1 MDYKVSALKYRP
13 NEFNKVIGQNHVT
26 DTLKNSIKENKIPS
40 AILFCG
46 PKGVGKTTCARIYAR
61 EINKEF
67 IRLKNYDYA
76 FNIFEL
82 DAASN
87 RKIDDI
93 RDLLEKVKVPPQLGK
108 YKVYIIDEVHMLTKE
123 AENAFLK
130 TLEEPP
136 PHIVFILATT
146 EKNKIL
152 PTILSRCQIY
162 DFNKISDSDSKQY
175 LEEIIKSE
183 GYNYEPK
190 AVSIIAKKAFGSL
203 RDSLTILDRVINYT
217 NGNITLEK
225 TSQILNILDI
235 DTYLDLSDFI
245 LKSELNNSILKFN
258 EISDKGFG
266 EKDFL
271 EGLVEHFRNL
281 VVVKASNSQSLIE
294 DENNFE
300 KVIAQSK
307 LAEQNKLIHAIE
319 ILEGSIINLSM
330 FENKKLVVE
339 ISLMKICKI
348 NESSNL
354 VEEKKKVENKDSK
367 SKINPGKNS
376 FKQNNIDKEKFQKKE
391 LLKKSTVENVKE
403 KENISALSLSSLKL
417 KKQAKQEKD
426 LIESEKK
433 KSSDNFN
440 LVALNEY
447 QEEAERKFEL
457 DHQHSELR
465 EALET
470 LEDAI
475 RRIDR
480 ETRSLFRNT
489 FDAINQSFGEV
500 FPTLFGGG
508 EAWLMLT
515 DEDLLSTGITIMA
528 RPPGKRNSSI
538 YLLSGGEKALTALSL
553 VFAIF
558 QLKISF
564 IFDHCACHDRKSLE
578 SENLVQNLFSA

>member
-13 NEFNKVIGQNHVT
+13 NEFSKVIGQNQVT

-67 IRLKNYDYA
+67 IQLENYDYA

-93 RDLLEKVKVPPQLGK
+93 RDLLEKVKIPPQLGK

-162 DFNKISDSDSKQY
+162 DFNKISDLDNKHY

-183 GYNYEPK
+183 GYNYESK
-190 AVSIIAKKAFGSL
+190 AVSIIAKKAYGSL

-225 TSQILNILDI
+225 TSQILNILDT
-235 DTYLDLSDFI
+235 DTYIELSDFI
-245 LKSELNNSILKFN
+245 LKAELNNAILSFN

-281 VVVKASNSQSLIE
+281 IVVKASNTQSLID

-300 KVIAQSK
+300 KIIEQSK
-307 LAEQNKLIHAIE
+307 LAEQNKLINAIE
-319 ILEGSIINLSM
+319 ILEGSIINLSK

-348 NESSNL
+348 SESSNIS
-354 VEEKKKVENKDSK
+354 EKKKVENTNSK
-367 SKINPGKNS
+367 PTINPEKNS
-376 FKQNNIDKEKFQKKE
+376 FKQKSTKEVKFQKSE
-391 LLKKSTVENVKE
+391 LLKKSSVENVKGV
-403 KENISALSLSSLKL
+403 ENISALSLSSLKL
-417 KKQAKQEKD
+417 KKKAREEKD

-433 KSSDNFN
+433 KSSDIFN
-440 LVALNEY
+440 LKALKDKIKKYSKKINDLGKKSLSSLLEMNEPTL
-447 QEEAERKFEL
+447 EENSITFTLPSKVSLSEFEK
-457 DHQHSELR
+457 ER
-465 EALET
+465 EAFTIFLQKELNNYNIKVLSKIEEKKNGDYFSSPT
-470 LEDAI
+470 EKLTKLIE
-475 RRIDR
+475 
-480 ETRSLFRNT
+480 
-489 FDAINQSFGEV
+489 INPLVGKFK
-500 FPTLFGGG
+500 
-508 EAWLMLT
+508 
-515 DEDLLSTGITIMA
+515 EDLKLD
-528 RPPGKRNSSI
+528 
-538 YLLSGGEKALTALSL
+538 L
-553 VFAIF
+553 
-558 QLKISF
+558 
-564 IFDHCACHDRKSLE
+564 
-578 SENLVQNLFSA
+578 

>member
-13 NEFNKVIGQNHVT
+13 SEFGKVIGQNHVT
-26 DTLKNSIKENKIPS
+26 DTLKNSVKENKIPS

-67 IRLKNYDYA
+67 IQLENYDYA

-93 RDLLEKVKVPPQLGK
+93 RDLLEKVKIPPQLGK

-162 DFNKISDSDSKQY
+162 DFNKISDLESKQY

-235 DTYLDLSDFI
+235 DTYLELSDFI
-245 LKSELNNSILKFN
+245 LKSELNNAILKFN

-281 VVVKASNSQSLIE
+281 IVVKASNSQSLID

-300 KVIAQSK
+300 KVIDQSK
-307 LAEQNKLIHAIE
+307 LAEQSKLIHAIE
-319 ILEGSIINLSM
+319 ILETSIINLSK

-339 ISLMKICKI
+339 ISLMKICKK
-348 NESSNL
+348 NVSSNL
-354 VEEKKKVENKDSK
+354 LEKKKKIENTDSK
-367 SKINPGKNS
+367 STINLKKNS
-376 FKQNNIDKEKFQKKE
+376 FKQNSIDEEKFQKKE
-391 LLKKSTVENVKE
+391 LLKKSTIENVQE
-403 KENISALSLSSLKL
+403 AENISALSLSSLKL

-433 KSSDNFN
+433 KSTDNFN
-440 LVALNEY
+440 LNALKNKIKKYSKKINDLGKKSLSSLLEMNEPTINENSITFTLPSKVSLSEFEKEKEAFTIFLQTELNNY
-447 QEEAERKFEL
+447 KIKVLSKIEEKKNGDYFSSPTEKLTKLIEINPLVGKFK
-457 DHQHSELR
+457 
-465 EALET
+465 
-470 LEDAI
+470 
-475 RRIDR
+475 
-480 ETRSLFRNT
+480 
-489 FDAINQSFGEV
+489 
-500 FPTLFGGG
+500 
-508 EAWLMLT
+508 
-515 DEDLLSTGITIMA
+515 EDLKLD
-528 RPPGKRNSSI
+528 
-538 YLLSGGEKALTALSL
+538 L
-553 VFAIF
+553 
-558 QLKISF
+558 
-564 IFDHCACHDRKSLE
+564 
-578 SENLVQNLFSA
+578 

>member
-13 NEFNKVIGQNHVT
+13 NEFSKVIGQNHVT

-67 IRLKNYDYA
+67 IQLENYDYA

-93 RDLLEKVKVPPQLGK
+93 RDLLEKVKIPPQVGK

-162 DFNKISDSDSKQY
+162 DFNKISDLENKYY

-183 GYNYEPK
+183 GYNYESK
-190 AVSIIAKKAFGSL
+190 AVSIIAKKAYGSL

-225 TSQILNILDI
+225 TSQILNILDT
-235 DTYLDLSDFI
+235 DTYIELSYFI
-245 LKSELNNSILKFN
+245 LKAELNNAILGFN

-281 VVVKASNSQSLIE
+281 IVVKASNTQSLID

-300 KVIAQSK
+300 KVIEQSK
-307 LAEQNKLIHAIE
+307 LAEQNKLINAIE
-319 ILEGSIINLSM
+319 ILEGSIINLSK

-339 ISLMKICKI
+339 ISLMKICKMS
-348 NESSNL
+348 ESSNIS
-354 VEEKKKVENKDSK
+354 EKKKVENTNSIPT
-367 SKINPGKNS
+367 INPEKNS
-376 FKQNNIDKEKFQKKE
+376 FKQNSIDEEKFQKSE
-391 LLKKSTVENVKE
+391 LLKKSSAENVK
-403 KENISALSLSSLKL
+403 KVENISALSLSSLKL
-417 KKQAKQEKD
+417 KKQAREEKD

-433 KSSDNFN
+433 KSSDIFN
-440 LVALNEY
+440 LNSLRDKIKKYSKKINDLGKKSLSSLLEMNEPTL
-447 QEEAERKFEL
+447 EENSITFTLPSKVSLSEFEK
-457 DHQHSELR
+457 ER
-465 EALET
+465 EAFTIFLQTELNNYNIKVLSKIEEKKNGDYFSSPT
-470 LEDAI
+470 EKLTKLIE
-475 RRIDR
+475 
-480 ETRSLFRNT
+480 
-489 FDAINQSFGEV
+489 INPLVGKFK
-500 FPTLFGGG
+500 
-508 EAWLMLT
+508 
-515 DEDLLSTGITIMA
+515 EDLKLD
-528 RPPGKRNSSI
+528 
-538 YLLSGGEKALTALSL
+538 L
-553 VFAIF
+553 
-558 QLKISF
+558 
-564 IFDHCACHDRKSLE
+564 
-578 SENLVQNLFSA
+578 

>member
-13 NEFNKVIGQNHVT
+13 NEFSKVIGQNHVT

-67 IRLKNYDYA
+67 IQLENYDYA

-93 RDLLEKVKVPPQLGK
+93 RDLLEKVKIPPQVGK

-162 DFNKISDSDSKQY
+162 DFNKISDLENKYY

-183 GYNYEPK
+183 GYNYESK
-190 AVSIIAKKAFGSL
+190 AVSIIAKKAYGSL

-225 TSQILNILDI
+225 TSQILNILDT
-235 DTYLDLSDFI
+235 DTYIELSDFI
-245 LKSELNNSILKFN
+245 LKAELNNAILGFN

-281 VVVKASNSQSLIE
+281 IVVKASNTQSLID

-300 KVIAQSK
+300 KVIEQSK
-307 LAEQNKLIHAIE
+307 LAEQNKLINAIE
-319 ILEGSIINLSM
+319 ILEGSIINLSK

-339 ISLMKICKI
+339 ISLMKICKMS
-348 NESSNL
+348 ESSNIS
-354 VEEKKKVENKDSK
+354 EKKKVENTNSIPT
-367 SKINPGKNS
+367 INPEKNS
-376 FKQNNIDKEKFQKKE
+376 FKQNSIYEEKFQKSE
-391 LLKKSTVENVKE
+391 LLKKSSAENVK
-403 KENISALSLSSLKL
+403 KVENISALSLSSLKL
-417 KKQAKQEKD
+417 KKQAREEKD

-433 KSSDNFN
+433 KSSDIFN
-440 LVALNEY
+440 LNSLRDKIKKYSKKINDLGKKSLSSLLEMNEPTL
-447 QEEAERKFEL
+447 EENSITFTLPSKISLIEFEK
-457 DHQHSELR
+457 ER
-465 EALET
+465 EAFTIFLQKELNNYNIKVLSKIEEKKNGDYFSSPT
-470 LEDAI
+470 EKLTKLIE
-475 RRIDR
+475 
-480 ETRSLFRNT
+480 
-489 FDAINQSFGEV
+489 INPLVGKFK
-500 FPTLFGGG
+500 
-508 EAWLMLT
+508 
-515 DEDLLSTGITIMA
+515 EDLKLD
-528 RPPGKRNSSI
+528 
-538 YLLSGGEKALTALSL
+538 L
-553 VFAIF
+553 
-558 QLKISF
+558 
-564 IFDHCACHDRKSLE
+564 
-578 SENLVQNLFSA
+578 

>member
-13 NEFNKVIGQNHVT
+13 NEFSKVIGQNHVT

-67 IRLKNYDYA
+67 IQLENYDYA

-93 RDLLEKVKVPPQLGK
+93 RDLLEKVKIPPQVGK

-162 DFNKISDSDSKQY
+162 DFNKISDLENKYY

-183 GYNYEPK
+183 GYNYESK
-190 AVSIIAKKAFGSL
+190 AVSIIAKKAYGSL

-225 TSQILNILDI
+225 TSQILNILDT
-235 DTYLDLSDFI
+235 DTYIDLSDFI
-245 LKSELNNSILKFN
+245 LKAELNNAILGFN

-281 VVVKASNSQSLIE
+281 IVVKASNTQSLID

-300 KVIAQSK
+300 KVIEQSK
-307 LAEQNKLIHAIE
+307 LAEQNKLINAIE
-319 ILEGSIINLSM
+319 ILEGSIINLSK

-339 ISLMKICKI
+339 ISLMKICKMS
-348 NESSNL
+348 ESSNIS
-354 VEEKKKVENKDSK
+354 EKKKVENTNSIPT
-367 SKINPGKNS
+367 INPEKNS
-376 FKQNNIDKEKFQKKE
+376 FKQNSIDEEKFQKSE
-391 LLKKSTVENVKE
+391 LLKKSSAENVK
-403 KENISALSLSSLKL
+403 KVENISALSLSSLKL
-417 KKQAKQEKD
+417 KKQAREEKD

-433 KSSDNFN
+433 KSSDIFN
-440 LVALNEY
+440 LNSLRDKIKKYSKKINDLGKKSLSSLLEMNEPTL
-447 QEEAERKFEL
+447 EENSITFTLPSKISLIEFEK
-457 DHQHSELR
+457 ER
-465 EALET
+465 EAFTIFLQKELNNYNIKVLSKIEEKKNGDYFSSPT
-470 LEDAI
+470 EKLTKLIE
-475 RRIDR
+475 
-480 ETRSLFRNT
+480 
-489 FDAINQSFGEV
+489 INPLVGKFK
-500 FPTLFGGG
+500 
-508 EAWLMLT
+508 
-515 DEDLLSTGITIMA
+515 EDLKLD
-528 RPPGKRNSSI
+528 
-538 YLLSGGEKALTALSL
+538 L
-553 VFAIF
+553 
-558 QLKISF
+558 
-564 IFDHCACHDRKSLE
+564 
-578 SENLVQNLFSA
+578 

>member
-13 NEFNKVIGQNHVT
+13 NEFSKVIGQNHIT
-26 DTLKNSIKENKIPS
+26 DTLKNSVKENKIPS

-67 IRLKNYDYA
+67 IQLENYDYA

-93 RDLLEKVKVPPQLGK
+93 RDLLEKVKIPPQLGK

-162 DFNKISDSDSKQY
+162 DFNKISDFESKQY

-217 NGNITLEK
+217 NGNITLDK

-235 DTYLDLSDFI
+235 DTYLELSDFI
-245 LKSELNNSILKFN
+245 LKSELNNAILKFN

-281 VVVKASNSQSLIE
+281 IVVKASNSQSLID

-300 KVIAQSK
+300 KVIDQSK
-307 LAEQNKLIHAIE
+307 LAEQSKLIHAIE
-319 ILEGSIINLSM
+319 ILETSIINLSK

-339 ISLMKICKI
+339 ISLMKICKK
-348 NESSNL
+348 NVSSNL
-354 VEEKKKVENKDSK
+354 LEKKKKIENTDSK
-367 SKINPGKNS
+367 STINLKKNS
-376 FKQNNIDKEKFQKKE
+376 FVQNSIDEEKFQKKE
-391 LLKKSTVENVKE
+391 LLKKSTIENVQE
-403 KENISALSLSSLKL
+403 AENISALSLSSLKL

-433 KSSDNFN
+433 KSTDNFN
-440 LVALNEY
+440 LNALKNKIKKYSKKINDLGKKSLSSLLEMNEPTINENSITFTLPSKVSLSEFEKEKEAFTIFLQTELNNY
-447 QEEAERKFEL
+447 KIKVLSKIEEKKNGDYFSSPTEKLTKLIEINPLVGKFK
-457 DHQHSELR
+457 
-465 EALET
+465 
-470 LEDAI
+470 
-475 RRIDR
+475 
-480 ETRSLFRNT
+480 
-489 FDAINQSFGEV
+489 
-500 FPTLFGGG
+500 
-508 EAWLMLT
+508 
-515 DEDLLSTGITIMA
+515 EDLKLD
-528 RPPGKRNSSI
+528 
-538 YLLSGGEKALTALSL
+538 L
-553 VFAIF
+553 
-558 QLKISF
+558 
-564 IFDHCACHDRKSLE
+564 
-578 SENLVQNLFSA
+578 

>member
-13 NEFNKVIGQNHVT
+13 NEFSKVIGQNHVT

-67 IRLKNYDYA
+67 IRLENYDYA

-93 RDLLEKVKVPPQLGK
+93 RDLLEKVKIPPQLGK

-136 PHIVFILATT
+136 SHIVFILATT

-162 DFNKISDSDSKQY
+162 DFNKISDLDSKQY

-225 TSQILNILDI
+225 TSQILNILDT
-235 DTYLDLSDFI
+235 DTYLEISDLI

-281 VVVKASNSQSLIE
+281 IVVKASNSQSLID

-300 KVIAQSK
+300 KVIDQSK

-319 ILEGSIINLSM
+319 ILEGSIINLSK

-339 ISLMKICKI
+339 ISLMKICKK

-354 VEEKKKVENKDSK
+354 VEEKKKAENKDSK
-367 SKINPGKNS
+367 LKINPGNNS
-376 FKQNNIDKEKFQKKE
+376 FKQNNVNKEKFQKKE
-391 LLKKSTVENVKE
+391 LFRKSTVENVKE

-440 LVALNEY
+440 LDSLKDKIKKYSKKINDLGKKSLSSLLEMNEPILD
-447 QEEAERKFEL
+447 ENSITFTLPSKVSLSEFEK
-457 DHQHSELR
+457 ER
-465 EALET
+465 EAFTIFLQKKLNNYNIKVLSKVEEKKNGDYFSSPSEKLT
-470 LEDAI
+470 KLIE
-475 RRIDR
+475 
-480 ETRSLFRNT
+480 
-489 FDAINQSFGEV
+489 INPLVGKFK
-500 FPTLFGGG
+500 
-508 EAWLMLT
+508 
-515 DEDLLSTGITIMA
+515 EDLKLD
-528 RPPGKRNSSI
+528 
-538 YLLSGGEKALTALSL
+538 L
-553 VFAIF
+553 
-558 QLKISF
+558 
-564 IFDHCACHDRKSLE
+564 
-578 SENLVQNLFSA
+578 

>member
-13 NEFNKVIGQNHVT
+13 NKFSKVIGQNHVT

-67 IRLKNYDYA
+67 IRLENYDYT

-93 RDLLEKVKVPPQLGK
+93 RDLLEKVKIPPQLGK

-162 DFNKISDSDSKQY
+162 DFNKISDLDSKQY

-225 TSQILNILDI
+225 TSQILNILDT
-235 DTYLDLSDFI
+235 DTYLEISDLI

-281 VVVKASNSQSLIE
+281 IVAKASNSQSLIE

-300 KVIAQSK
+300 KVIDQSK

-319 ILEGSIINLSM
+319 ILEGSIISLSK

-339 ISLMKICKI
+339 ISLMKICKK

-354 VEEKKKVENKDSK
+354 VEEKKKVENKDTK
-367 SKINPGKNS
+367 SKINPGNNS
-376 FKQNNIDKEKFQKKE
+376 FKQNNVDKEKFQKKE

-440 LVALNEY
+440 LDALKDNIKKYSKKINDLGKKSLSSLLEMNEPTLD
-447 QEEAERKFEL
+447 ENSITFTLPSKVSLSEFEK
-457 DHQHSELR
+457 E
-465 EALET
+465 
-470 LEDAI
+470 
-475 RRIDR
+475 R
-480 ETRSLFRNT
+480 ETFTIFLQTELNNYNIKVLSKVEEKKNGDYFSSPSEKLNKLIE
-489 FDAINQSFGEV
+489 INPLVGKFK
-500 FPTLFGGG
+500 
-508 EAWLMLT
+508 
-515 DEDLLSTGITIMA
+515 EDLKLD
-528 RPPGKRNSSI
+528 
-538 YLLSGGEKALTALSL
+538 L
-553 VFAIF
+553 
-558 QLKISF
+558 
-564 IFDHCACHDRKSLE
+564 
-578 SENLVQNLFSA
+578 

>member
-13 NEFNKVIGQNHVT
+13 NEFSKVIGQNHVT

-67 IRLKNYDYA
+67 IQLENYDYA

-93 RDLLEKVKVPPQLGK
+93 RDLLEKVKIPPQIGK

-162 DFNKISDSDSKQY
+162 DFNKISDLENKYY

-183 GYNYEPK
+183 GYNYESK
-190 AVSIIAKKAFGSL
+190 AVSIIAKKAYGSL

-225 TSQILNILDI
+225 TSQILNILDT
-235 DTYLDLSDFI
+235 DTYIELSDFI
-245 LKSELNNSILKFN
+245 LKAELNNAILGFN

-281 VVVKASNSQSLIE
+281 IVVKASNTQSLID

-300 KVIAQSK
+300 KVIEQSK
-307 LAEQNKLIHAIE
+307 LAEQNKLINAIE
-319 ILEGSIINLSM
+319 ILEGSIINLSK

-339 ISLMKICKI
+339 ISLMKICKMS
-348 NESSNL
+348 ESSNIS
-354 VEEKKKVENKDSK
+354 EKKKVENTNSIPT
-367 SKINPGKNS
+367 INPEKNS
-376 FKQNNIDKEKFQKKE
+376 FKQNSIYEEKFQKSE
-391 LLKKSTVENVKE
+391 LLKKSSAENVK
-403 KENISALSLSSLKL
+403 KVENISALSLSSLKL
-417 KKQAKQEKD
+417 KKQAREEKD

-433 KSSDNFN
+433 KSSDIFN
-440 LVALNEY
+440 LNSLRDKIKKYSKKINDLGKKSLSSLLEMNEPTL
-447 QEEAERKFEL
+447 EENSITFTLPSKISLIEFEK
-457 DHQHSELR
+457 ER
-465 EALET
+465 EAFTIFLQKELNNYNIKVLSKIEEKKNGDYFSSPT
-470 LEDAI
+470 EKLTKLIE
-475 RRIDR
+475 
-480 ETRSLFRNT
+480 
-489 FDAINQSFGEV
+489 INPLVGKFK
-500 FPTLFGGG
+500 
-508 EAWLMLT
+508 
-515 DEDLLSTGITIMA
+515 EDLKLD
-528 RPPGKRNSSI
+528 
-538 YLLSGGEKALTALSL
+538 L
-553 VFAIF
+553 
-558 QLKISF
+558 
-564 IFDHCACHDRKSLE
+564 
-578 SENLVQNLFSA
+578 

>member
-13 NEFNKVIGQNHVT
+13 NEFSKVIGQNHVT

-67 IRLKNYDYA
+67 IQLENYDYA

-93 RDLLEKVKVPPQLGK
+93 RDLLEKVKIPPQVGK

-162 DFNKISDSDSKQY
+162 DFNKISDLENKYY

-183 GYNYEPK
+183 GYNYESK
-190 AVSIIAKKAFGSL
+190 AVSIIAKKAYGSL

-225 TSQILNILDI
+225 TSQILNILDT
-235 DTYLDLSDFI
+235 DTYIELSDFI
-245 LKSELNNSILKFN
+245 LKAELNNAILGFN

-281 VVVKASNSQSLIE
+281 IVVKASNTQSLID

-300 KVIAQSK
+300 KVFEQSK
-307 LAEQNKLIHAIE
+307 LAEQNKLINAIE
-319 ILEGSIINLSM
+319 ILEGSIINLSK

-339 ISLMKICKI
+339 ISLMKIC
-348 NESSNL
+348 NMSESSNIS
-354 VEEKKKVENKDSK
+354 EKKKVENTNSIPT
-367 SKINPGKNS
+367 INPEKNS
-376 FKQNNIDKEKFQKKE
+376 FKQNSIDEEKFQKSE
-391 LLKKSTVENVKE
+391 LLKKSSAENVK
-403 KENISALSLSSLKL
+403 KVENISALSLSSLKL
-417 KKQAKQEKD
+417 KKQAREEKD

-433 KSSDNFN
+433 KSSDIFN
-440 LVALNEY
+440 LNSLRDKIKKYSKKINDLGKKSLSSLLEMNEPTL
-447 QEEAERKFEL
+447 EENSITFTLPSKISLIEFEK
-457 DHQHSELR
+457 ER
-465 EALET
+465 EAFTIFLQKELNNYNIKVLSKVEEKKNGDYFSSPAEKLT
-470 LEDAI
+470 KLIE
-475 RRIDR
+475 
-480 ETRSLFRNT
+480 
-489 FDAINQSFGEV
+489 INPLVGKFK
-500 FPTLFGGG
+500 
-508 EAWLMLT
+508 
-515 DEDLLSTGITIMA
+515 EDLKLD
-528 RPPGKRNSSI
+528 
-538 YLLSGGEKALTALSL
+538 L
-553 VFAIF
+553 
-558 QLKISF
+558 
-564 IFDHCACHDRKSLE
+564 
-578 SENLVQNLFSA
+578 

>member
-13 NEFNKVIGQNHVT
+13 NEFSKVIGQNHVT

-67 IRLKNYDYA
+67 IQLEDYDYA

-93 RDLLEKVKVPPQLGK
+93 RDLLEKVKIPPQLGK

-162 DFNKISDSDSKQY
+162 DFNKISDLDNKHY

-183 GYNYEPK
+183 GYNYESK
-190 AVSIIAKKAFGSL
+190 AVSIIAKKAYGSL

-225 TSQILNILDI
+225 TSQILNILDT
-235 DTYLDLSDFI
+235 DTYIELSDFI
-245 LKSELNNSILKFN
+245 LKAELNNAILSFN

-281 VVVKASNSQSLIE
+281 IVVKASNTQSLID

-300 KVIAQSK
+300 KIIEQSK
-307 LAEQNKLIHAIE
+307 LAEQNKLINAIE
-319 ILEGSIINLSM
+319 ILEGSIINLSK

-348 NESSNL
+348 SESSNIS
-354 VEEKKKVENKDSK
+354 EKKKVENTNSK
-367 SKINPGKNS
+367 PTINPEKNS
-376 FKQNNIDKEKFQKKE
+376 FKQKSTKEVKFQKSE
-391 LLKKSTVENVKE
+391 LLKKSSVENVKGV
-403 KENISALSLSSLKL
+403 ENISALSLSSLKL
-417 KKQAKQEKD
+417 KKKAREEKD

-433 KSSDNFN
+433 KSSDIFN
-440 LVALNEY
+440 LNALKDKIKKYSKKINDLGKKSLSSLLEMNEPTL
-447 QEEAERKFEL
+447 EENSITFTLPSKVSLSEFEK
-457 DHQHSELR
+457 ER
-465 EALET
+465 EAFTIFLQKE
-470 LEDAI
+470 LNNYNIKVLSKIEEKKNGDYF
-475 RRIDR
+475 
-480 ETRSLFRNT
+480 S
-489 FDAINQSFGEV
+489 S
-500 FPTLFGGG
+500 PT
-508 EAWLMLT
+508 EKLT
-515 DEDLLSTGITIMA
+515 KLIELNPLVGKFKEDLKLD
-528 RPPGKRNSSI
+528 
-538 YLLSGGEKALTALSL
+538 L
-553 VFAIF
+553 
-558 QLKISF
+558 
-564 IFDHCACHDRKSLE
+564 
-578 SENLVQNLFSA
+578 

>member
-13 NEFNKVIGQNHVT
+13 NEFSKVIGQNHVT

-67 IRLKNYDYA
+67 IQLENYDYA

-93 RDLLEKVKVPPQLGK
+93 RDLLEKVKIPPQVGK

-162 DFNKISDSDSKQY
+162 DFNKISDLENKYY

-183 GYNYEPK
+183 GYNYESK
-190 AVSIIAKKAFGSL
+190 AVSIIAKKAYGSL

-225 TSQILNILDI
+225 TSQILNILDT
-235 DTYLDLSDFI
+235 DTYIELSDFI
-245 LKSELNNSILKFN
+245 LKAELNNAILGFN

-281 VVVKASNSQSLIE
+281 IVVKASNTQLLID

-300 KVIAQSK
+300 KVIEQSK
-307 LAEQNKLIHAIE
+307 LAKQNKLINAIE
-319 ILEGSIINLSM
+319 ILEGSIINLSK

-348 NESSNL
+348 SESSNIS
-354 VEEKKKVENKDSK
+354 EKKKVENTNSK
-367 SKINPGKNS
+367 PTINPKKNS
-376 FKQNNIDKEKFQKKE
+376 FKQNSIEEEKFQESE
-391 LLKKSTVENVKE
+391 LLIKSSDENVKE
-403 KENISALSLSSLKL
+403 VENISALSLSSLKL
-417 KKQAKQEKD
+417 KKQAREEKE

-433 KSSDNFN
+433 KSSDIFN
-440 LVALNEY
+440 LNTLKDKIKKYSKKINDMGKKSLSSLLEMNEPTL
-447 QEEAERKFEL
+447 EENSITFTLPSKVSLSEFEK
-457 DHQHSELR
+457 ER
-465 EALET
+465 EAFTIFLQKELNNYNIKVLSKIEEKKT
-470 LEDAI
+470 GDYFSSPTEKLTKLIE
-475 RRIDR
+475 
-480 ETRSLFRNT
+480 
-489 FDAINQSFGEV
+489 INPLVGKFK
-500 FPTLFGGG
+500 
-508 EAWLMLT
+508 
-515 DEDLLSTGITIMA
+515 EDLKLD
-528 RPPGKRNSSI
+528 
-538 YLLSGGEKALTALSL
+538 L
-553 VFAIF
+553 
-558 QLKISF
+558 
-564 IFDHCACHDRKSLE
+564 
-578 SENLVQNLFSA
+578 

>member
-13 NEFNKVIGQNHVT
+13 NEFSKVIGQNHVT

-67 IRLKNYDYA
+67 IQLENYDYA

-93 RDLLEKVKVPPQLGK
+93 RDLLEKVKIPPQVGK

-162 DFNKISDSDSKQY
+162 DFNKISDLENKYY

-183 GYNYEPK
+183 GYNYESK
-190 AVSIIAKKAFGSL
+190 AVSIIAKKAYGSL

-225 TSQILNILDI
+225 TSQILNILDT
-235 DTYLDLSDFI
+235 DTYIELSDFI
-245 LKSELNNSILKFN
+245 LKAELNNAILGFN

-281 VVVKASNSQSLIE
+281 IVVKASNTQSLID

-300 KVIAQSK
+300 KVIEQSK
-307 LAEQNKLIHAIE
+307 LAEQNKLINAIE
-319 ILEGSIINLSM
+319 ILEGSIINLSK

-339 ISLMKICKI
+339 ISLMKICKMS
-348 NESSNL
+348 ESSNIS
-354 VEEKKKVENKDSK
+354 EKKKVENTNSIPT
-367 SKINPGKNS
+367 INPEKNS
-376 FKQNNIDKEKFQKKE
+376 FKQNSIYEEKFQKSE
-391 LLKKSTVENVKE
+391 LLKKSSAENVK
-403 KENISALSLSSLKL
+403 KVENISALSLSSLKL
-417 KKQAKQEKD
+417 KKQAREEKD

-433 KSSDNFN
+433 
-440 LVALNEY
+440 
-447 QEEAERKFEL
+447 
-457 DHQHSELR
+457 
-465 EALET
+465 
-470 LEDAI
+470 
-475 RRIDR
+475 
-480 ETRSLFRNT
+480 
-489 FDAINQSFGEV
+489 
-500 FPTLFGGG
+500 
-508 EAWLMLT
+508 
-515 DEDLLSTGITIMA
+515 
-528 RPPGKRNSSI
+528 
-538 YLLSGGEKALTALSL
+538 LSL
-553 VFAIF
+553 IH
-558 QLKISF
+558 I
-564 IFDHCACHDRKSLE
+564 
-578 SENLVQNLFSA
+578 

>member
-13 NEFNKVIGQNHVT
+13 KEFSKVIGQNHVT

-67 IRLKNYDYA
+67 IKLENYDYA

-93 RDLLEKVKVPPQLGK
+93 RDLLEKVKIPPQVGK

-162 DFNKISDSDSKQY
+162 DFNKISDLDNKYY

-183 GYNYEPK
+183 GYNYESK
-190 AVSIIAKKAFGSL
+190 AVSIIAKKAYGSL

-225 TSQILNILDI
+225 TSQILNILDT
-235 DTYLDLSDFI
+235 DTYIELSDFL
-245 LKSELNNSILKFN
+245 LKAELNNAILSFN

-281 VVVKASNSQSLIE
+281 IVVKASNTQSLID

-300 KVIAQSK
+300 KVIEQSK
-307 LAEQNKLIHAIE
+307 LTEQNKLINAIE
-319 ILEGSIINLSM
+319 ILEGSIINLSK
-330 FENKKLVVE
+330 FENKKLVAE

-348 NESSNL
+348 SESSNIS
-354 VEEKKKVENKDSK
+354 EKKKVENTNPIPT
-367 SKINPGKNS
+367 INPEKNS
-376 FKQNNIDKEKFQKKE
+376 FKRNSIDEEKFQKSE
-391 LLKKSTVENVKE
+391 LLKKTFIRKCQRSREYFCT
-403 KENISALSLSSLKL
+403 ISFKL
-417 KKQAKQEKD
+417 KT
-426 LIESEKK
+426 KK
-433 KSSDNFN
+433 TSK
-440 LVALNEY
+440 
-447 QEEAERKFEL
+447 
-457 DHQHSELR
+457 
-465 EALET
+465 
-470 LEDAI
+470 
-475 RRIDR
+475 
-480 ETRSLFRNT
+480 
-489 FDAINQSFGEV
+489 G
-500 FPTLFGGG
+500 
-508 EAWLMLT
+508 
-515 DEDLLSTGITIMA
+515 
-528 RPPGKRNSSI
+528 GKRFN
-538 YLLSGGEKALTALSL
+538 
-553 VFAIF
+553 
-558 QLKISF
+558 
-564 IFDHCACHDRKSLE
+564 
-578 SENLVQNLFSA
+578 